1 MPQAPERECRF
12 SGEWLVVKLRAA
24 RCAPAHVRFEGEVD
38 LAAGT
43 VLSSAV
49 ASLMAAGPARIHVD
63 LAAVTF
69 TGSVLPNFLAR
80 LHRDLP
86 HAELLLCHP
95 TPMTRRILQM
105 TGMSDIATMVP

>member
-1 MPQAPERECRF
+1 MPPTPERECRF
-12 SGEWLVVKLRAA
+12 SSEWLVVKLRAA

-49 ASLMAAGPARIHVD
+49 ASLTAARPARLHVD
-63 LAAVTF
+63 LTAVTF

-86 HAELLLCHP
+86 KAELLLCHP
-95 TPMTRRILQM
+95 TPITRRVLRM
-105 TGMSDIATMVP
+105 TGMPDIATMVP